1 MNASTSTAVLCCAD
15 SGRAWEIRQG
25 FADTGV
31 SVERQY
37 GSTSALIP
45 ALADLD
51 PDSIDLL
58 ILDEGVT
65 PMNVWDL
72 CLEASVKLPSTA
84 IILVLDSPDGTKLSK
99 AMDVGARGVVGFP
112 LSYEDV
118 AARVT
123 SALNWTKTVR
133 TAVRS
138 RSDEQLS
145 ADTRGG
151 SMVTIGAAKGGTGAS
166 TIALHLAR
174 AAQAARPQAKVALV
188 DLDLQ
193 KPDQSILL
201 NVPLHRTVTDLL
213 GVVDELTP
221 RQLED
226 VLFTHEDGFSVLFGP
241 RHGEEGELV
250 GEREARQILG
260 MLRSRYDVVIVDI
273 GSVMGEANSTAVEM
287 ADEAFIV
294 STSDVPSLRGARRL
308 SELWQRIGVRST
320 QATRI
325 ILNRCDRTDDIQP
338 EAARKIVSLPVVDV
352 HLPADQRALQ
362 LAANRRDPSLALPGW
377 TKRIRELGV
386 EMKVVPADSLDLPVE
401 PKERK
406 RKRRGK
412 KVAAADQD
420 LSLEGDAAGGPGE
433 SGGRG
438 DARGV
443 DGQGDESLGL
453 PDDPASADAGET
465 RGGTGRRALSRR
477 AAAERGQS
485 TLEFVGLIALF
496 GLIAAIGFQTV
507 LIGMTWVFA
516 ANAANEGA
524 RAAAVGD
531 SARAAAVARTPA
543 AWQDGL
549 NVSEGIS
556 EVDVRMRTPLLVDI
570 SEDLQ
575 LVIPASAGIVKEP

>member
-25 FADTGV
+25 FADSGV
-31 SVERQY
+31 NVERQY

-72 CLEASVKLPSTA
+72 CLEASVKLPSAA

-145 ADTRGG
+145 ADARGG

-226 VLFTHEDGFSVLFGP
+226 VLFTHDDGFSVLFGP

-260 MLRSRYDVVIVDI
+260 MLRSRYDVVIVDT

-401 PKERK
+401 RKERK

-412 KVAAADQD
+412 KGAAADQD
-420 LSLEGDAAGGPGE
+420 LSLDATGQGDPASGPGE
-433 SGGRG
+433 PDGR
-438 DARGV
+438 V
-443 DGQGDESLGL
+443 GQGAESLAL
-453 PDDPASADAGET
+453 PEDPSSRDADEA
-465 RGGTGRRALSRR
+465 RGGTSRRALSRR

-570 SEDLQ
+570 SKDLQ

>member
-25 FADTGV
+25 FADSGV
-31 SVERQY
+31 NVERQY

-72 CLEASVKLPSTA
+72 CLEASVKLPSAA

-138 RSDEQLS
+138 RSDAQLS
-145 ADTRGG
+145 ADARGG

-412 KVAAADQD
+412 KGAADQD
-420 LSLEGDAAGGPGE
+420 LSLDGDAAGR
-433 SGGRG
+433 SDDLGGHEDDRG
-438 DARGV
+438 LV
-443 DGQGDESLGL
+443 GQGDESLAVS
-453 PDDPASADAGET
+453 DDPAPVDAGES
-465 RGGTGRRALSRR
+465 RGSSGRRALGRR

-507 LIGMTWVFA
+507 LIGLTWVFA

-556 EVDVRMRTPLLVDI
+556 EVDVRMRTPLLVDV
-570 SEDLQ
+570 SKDLQ

>member
-1 MNASTSTAVLCCAD
+1 MMSEKAGMNASTSTAVLCCAD
-15 SGRAWEIRQG
+15 SSRAWEIRQG

-45 ALADLD
+45 ALSDLD
-51 PDSIDLL
+51 PDTIDLL

-72 CLEASVKLPSTA
+72 CLEASVKLPSAA
-84 IILVLDSPDGTKLSK
+84 IVLVLDSPDGAKLSK

-123 SALNWTKTVR
+123 SALTWTKTLR

-145 ADTRGG
+145 ADARGG

-174 AAQAARPQAKVALV
+174 AAQSARPHAKVALV

-201 NVPLHRTVTDLL
+201 NVPLHRTITDLL

-250 GEREARQILG
+250 GERESRQILG

-273 GSVMGEANSTAVEM
+273 GSVMGESNSTAVEM

-308 SELWQRIGVRST
+308 SELWQRIGVRSS
-320 QATRI
+320 QATRV

-338 EAARKIVSLPVVDV
+338 EAARKIVSLRVVDV

-362 LAANRRDPSLALPGW
+362 LAANRRDPSLALPSW

-412 KVAAADQD
+412 IVADQD
-420 LSLEGDAAGGPGE
+420 LSLDGD
-433 SGGRG
+433 SGGHSEEPFTPTDEPKPTG
-438 DARGV
+438 AHEARG
-443 DGQGDESLGL
+443 
-453 PDDPASADAGET
+453 A
-465 RGGTGRRALSRR
+465 TGRRALSRR
-477 AAAERGQS
+477 AAAESGQS

-507 LIGMTWVFA
+507 LVGMTWVFA

-531 SARAAAVARTPA
+531 SAHAAAVARTPA
-543 AWQDGL
+543 AWEDGL
-549 NVSEGIS
+549 NVSEGFD
-556 EVDVRMRTPLLVDI
+556 EVEVRMRTPLLVDI
-570 SEDLQ
+570 SKDLQ

>member
-1 MNASTSTAVLCCAD
+1 MMSEKAGMNASTSTAVLCCAD
-15 SGRAWEIRQG
+15 SSRAWEIRQG

-51 PDSIDLL
+51 PDTIDLL

-72 CLEASVKLPSTA
+72 CLEVSVKLPSAA

-145 ADTRGG
+145 ADARGG

-174 AAQAARPQAKVALV
+174 AAQSARPHAKVALV
-188 DLDLQ
+188 DFDLQ

-201 NVPLHRTVTDLL
+201 NVPLHRTITDLL

-226 VLFTHEDGFSVLFGP
+226 VLFTHADGFSILFGP

-308 SELWQRIGVRST
+308 SELWQRIGVRSS

-325 ILNRCDRTDDIQP
+325 VLNRCDRTDDIQP

-362 LAANRRDPSLALPGW
+362 LATNRRDPSLALPSW

-401 PKERK
+401 PRERK
-406 RKRRGK
+406 KKRRGK
-412 KVAAADQD
+412 NAADQD
-420 LSLEGDAAGGPGE
+420 LSLDGDAVGHIEEPI
-433 SGGRG
+433 SPT
-438 DARGV
+438 
-443 DGQGDESLGL
+443 DE
-453 PDDPASADAGET
+453 PKPDPAEAHET
-465 RGGTGRRALSRR
+465 RGATGRRALSRR
-477 AAAERGQS
+477 AAGERGQS
-485 TLEFVGLIALF
+485 TLEFVGLIAFF
-496 GLIAAIGFQTV
+496 GLITAIGFQTV
-507 LIGMTWVFA
+507 LVGMTWVFA

-531 SARAAAVARTPA
+531 GARAAAVARTPE

-549 NVSEGIS
+549 NVTEGFD
-556 EVDVRMRTPLLVDI
+556 EVEVRMRTPLLVDI
-570 SEDLQ
+570 SKDLQ